1 MLTGQEEIVFEDDDD
16 LMKVRHF
23 DLQKLA
29 AGVVWCS
36 VLLSVQSA
44 MMLEAEV
51 LPANMH
57 L

>member
-23 DLQKLA
+23 DLQKPA

-36 VLLSVQSA
+36 VLLCVQSA
-44 MMLEAEV
+44 IMLEAEV
-51 LPANMH
+51 LPANVH